1 MADGTSVYSI
11 YREKRVVHTT
21 INHSIVKAL
30 HNALI
35 NKDNVRYMKV
45 DDGVTTVTRGIDSST
60 TATVNTEIAAVMM
73 TGGYTKET
81 IASALEV
88 LAGGDVTVKI
98 SSNGVPISILK
109 WIQ

>member
-1 MADGTSVYSI
+1 
-11 YREKRVVHTT
+11 
-21 INHSIVKAL
+21 
-30 HNALI
+30 
-35 NKDNVRYMKV
+35 MKV
-45 DDGVTTVTRGIDSST
+45 DDGVTTVTRGIDSSST

-81 IASALEV
+81 SALEV

-98 SSNGVPISILK
+98 SSNGGVPISIF

>member
-1 MADGTSVYSI
+1 MADGLLFI
-11 YREKRVVHTT
+11 LFIEQQENGVVHTT

-45 DDGVTTVTRGIDSST
+45 DDGVTTVTRGIDSSST

-98 SSNGVPISILK
+98 SSNGVFR
-109 WIQ
+109 

>member
-1 MADGTSVYSI
+1 MY
-11 YREKRVVHTT
+11 
-21 INHSIVKAL
+21 
-30 HNALI
+30 
-35 NKDNVRYMKV
+35 KV

-73 TGGYTKET
+73 TGGAPKET
-81 IASALEV
+81 IASAL
-88 LAGGDVTVKI
+88 GTTCRGDVTVKI

>member
-1 MADGTSVYSI
+1 
-11 YREKRVVHTT
+11 
-21 INHSIVKAL
+21 
-30 HNALI
+30 
-35 NKDNVRYMKV
+35 MKV
-45 DDGVTTVTRGIDSST
+45 DDGVTTVTRGIDSSST

-98 SSNGVPISILK
+98 SSNGGVPIFFKMDTIAKAENVAMALGLSSLLAI
-109 WIQ
+109 